1 MRLGVVTLLAF
12 FTIILHNKGALLFTA
27 LENVIAVSVLMF
39 FMLFFTI
46 FVRSFVFVGGKV
58 GGEFNNDGH
67 SLEQDT
73 M

>member
-1 MRLGVVTLLAF
+1 
-12 FTIILHNKGALLFTA
+12 
-27 LENVIAVSVLMF
+27 MF